1 MNKQQIQKLENIK
14 KKVACPLS
22 DCGQHFTFTIN
33 EFVLALAE
41 ETKRIYRG
49 KCSKCQRVLKLK
61 QSQLGDF
68 QSVYGKT
75 NYVIEKS
82 KFTDIFEI
90 NEDK

>member
-1 MNKQQIQKLENIK
+1 MNEKQLQKLENMK

-22 DCGQHFTFTIN
+22 GCGEHFVFTIN
-33 EFVLALAE
+33 ENVLALAD

-49 KCSKCQRVLKLK
+49 KCSKCQKAIKLK
-61 QSQLGDF
+61 QSQLSEF

-82 KFTDIFEI
+82 NFNDIFEI
-90 NEDK
+90 DKD